1 MRFPED
7 IGYSKTAQDEKA
19 SRLKKV
25 ISELIEG
32 ADIEGAA
39 LVDFEDSI
47 IACDLPDDKNYKD
60 EIHGI
65 LEFIELTFDSKL
77 DLQNEYV
84 FGHKV
89 FEYNGFK
96 VLAKKLKDK
105 LILLVMLRKRGYVSL
120 AMLDVENS
128 IRMIDE
134 ILEGYIP
141 KYTYA

>member
-1 MRFPED
+1 
-7 IGYSKTAQDEKA
+7 
-19 SRLKKV
+19 LK
-25 ISELIEG
+25 EG

-39 LVDFEDSI
+39 LVDYEDSI
-47 IACDLPDDKNYKD
+47 IAYDLPNDKNYKD

-65 LEFIELTFDSKL
+65 LEFIKSTFDSQQ
-77 DLQNEYV
+77 DLKNEYI
-84 FGHKV
+84 FAHRV

-105 LILLVMLRKRGYVSL
+105 LTLLVMLRKRGYVSL

-128 IRMIDE
+128 IRMIDS

-141 KYTYA
+141 KDTYA

>member
-7 IGYSKTAQDEKA
+7 IGYSKTTQNDKA

-25 ISELIEG
+25 ISDLKEG

-39 LVDFEDSI
+39 LVDYEDSI
-47 IACDLPDDKNYKD
+47 IAYDLPNDKNYKD

-65 LEFIELTFDSKL
+65 LEFIDRTFDSQQ
-77 DLQNEYV
+77 DLQNESI
-84 FGHKV
+84 FSHLV

-96 VLAKKLKDK
+96 VLTKKLKDK
-105 LILLVMLRKRGYVSL
+105 LTLLVMLRKRGYVSL

-128 IRMIDE
+128 VRMIEE
-134 ILEGYIP
+134 ILEGYMP
-141 KYTYA
+141 RYSYA

>member
-7 IGYSKTAQDEKA
+7 IRYSKNIKEDKS

-25 ISELIEG
+25 ISELKEG

-39 LVDFEDSI
+39 LVDYEDSV
-47 IACDLPDDKNYKD
+47 IAYDLPNDKNFKD
-60 EIHGI
+60 EIQGI
-65 LEFIELTFDSKL
+65 LEFINKTYDPQTNLENDSI
-77 DLQNEYV
+77 
-84 FGHKV
+84 FAHKV

-105 LILLVMLRKRGYVSL
+105 LTLLVMLRKRGYVSL

-128 IRMIDE
+128 IRMIDD
-134 ILEGYIP
+134 ILEGYLP
-141 KYTYA
+141 KNTYT